1 MKLSGSGGWHGK
13 SDGHSRFRSEGA
25 GAEPPRVHAV
35 VRTAGTQPYR
45 SRDEANKSRIGKN
58 GDDARRTPNEWLIAS
73 LSSVNG
79 LD

>member
-1 MKLSGSGGWHGK
+1 
-13 SDGHSRFRSEGA
+13 
-25 GAEPPRVHAV
+25 V